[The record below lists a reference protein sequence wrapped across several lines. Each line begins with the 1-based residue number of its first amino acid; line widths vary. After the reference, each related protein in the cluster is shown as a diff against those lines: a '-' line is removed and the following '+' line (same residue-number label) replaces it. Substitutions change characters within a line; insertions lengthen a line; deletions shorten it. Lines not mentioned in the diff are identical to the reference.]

1 MSHYTRL
8 DTRIVSVEHL
18 IAALADMGFDHV
30 EHHDVAEHLYG
41 YEGDVREDRAEV
53 IVRRAFIGELSND
66 IGFRRTADGNFEAII
81 SDYDR
86 DTYGR
91 EWLGRLTQRY
101 AYRVARDVL
110 RDQDFDLVE
119 ESMDQDRRIHMT
131 VRRMA

>member
-18 IAALADMGFDHV
+18 IAALADMGFEHV
-30 EHHDVAEHLYG
+30 EHYQEAQALYG
-41 YEGDVREDRAEV
+41 YQGDAREDRAEV
-53 IVRRAFIGELSND
+53 IIRRAFIGELSND
-66 IGFRRTADGNFEAII
+66 IGFRRTPEGTFEAII

-86 DTYGR
+86 DQYDRG
-91 EWLGRLTQRY
+91 WLGRLTQRY

-110 RDQDFDLVE
+110 RTQDFDLVE

-131 VRRMA
+131 VRRMR